1 MTYTI
6 SGKHYTEFD
15 INKRCAELVGIEINE
30 SIFSHLKECWTVAPA
45 GYLSVKYMP
54 TLDGNHAIQIID
66 KCWSE
71 LLEMVNDCGLID
83 YAEFCDKNKWQYL
96 MKKHNCTKLVAACIC
111 LIEINE
117 GKL

>member
-6 SGKHYTEFD
+6 NGKEWTEFN
-15 INKRCAELVGIEINE
+15 INKRCAELMGIEINE

-54 TLDGNHAIQIID
+54 TLDGNHALQIID
-66 KCWSE
+66 KCWGE
-71 LLEMVNDCGLID
+71 LMSVKFEYCALPR
-83 YAEFCDKNKWQYL
+83 WQYL
-96 MKKHNCTKLVAACIC
+96 RHEHKCTKLVAACIC

-117 GKL
+117 AEL

>member
-6 SGKHYTEFD
+6 SGKEWAELD

-54 TLDGNHAIQIID
+54 TSDGNHALQIID
-66 KCWSE
+66 KCWDQ
-71 LLEMVNDCGLID
+71 LIYADYRRDVNWEI
-83 YAEFCDKNKWQYL
+83 L
-96 MKKHNCTKLVAACIC
+96 MEKHNCTKLIAACIC

-117 GKL
+117 GKS

>member
-6 SGKHYTEFD
+6 SGKEWAELD

-54 TLDGNHAIQIID
+54 TSDGNHALQIID
-66 KCWSE
+66 KCWDQ
-71 LLEMVNDCGLID
+71 LIYADYRRDVNWEI
-83 YAEFCDKNKWQYL
+83 L
-96 MKKHNCTKLVAACIC
+96 MEKHNCTKLIAACIC

-117 GKL
+117 AEL

>member
-1 MTYTI
+1 MTYKI
-6 SGKHYTEFD
+6 SGKEWTEFD
-15 INKRCAELVGIEINE
+15 INKRCAELMGVKINE

-45 GYLSVKYMP
+45 GYLSVKYKP
-54 TLDGNHAIQIID
+54 FCTPSYTWNIID
-66 KCWSE
+66 KCWGR

-96 MKKHNCTKLVAACIC
+96 IKKHNCTKLVAACIC

-117 GKL
+117 AEL

>member
-6 SGKHYTEFD
+6 NGKEWAELD
-15 INKRCAELVGIEINE
+15 INKRCAELMGFSAVMSKPDNGLCMVRKIDGHVGLIPYKPFCNP
-30 SIFSHLKECWTVAPA
+30 SDTW
-45 GYLSVKYMP
+45 Y
-54 TLDGNHAIQIID
+54 IID
-66 KCWSE
+66 KCWGR

>member
-15 INKRCAELVGIEINE
+15 INKRCADFIPVAIDKNQDAAVKSKSSSVLVNNFEYNP
-30 SIFSHLKECWTVAPA
+30 CNNP
-45 GYLSVKYMP
+45 
-54 TLDGNHAIQIID
+54 LDTWPVID
-66 KCWSE
+66 KCWGR

-83 YAEFCDKNKWQYL
+83 YADFCVCNKWQYIIN
-96 MKKHNCTKLVAACIC
+96 KHNCTKLVAACIC

>member
-71 LLEMVNDCGLID
+71 LLEMVNDCGIID
-83 YAEFCDKNKWQYL
+83 YADFCDNNKWQYL

>member
-6 SGKHYTEFD
+6 SGKEWAELD

-54 TLDGNHAIQIID
+54 TSDGNHALQIID
-66 KCWSE
+66 KCW
-71 LLEMVNDCGLID
+71 GKLIYAD
-83 YAEFCDKNKWQYL
+83 YRRDVTWEIL
-96 MKKHNCTKLVAACIC
+96 MEKHNCTKLIAACIC
-111 LIEINE
+111 LIETNE
-117 GKL
+117 AEL